1 MGHVAGPPLSPGESP
16 EREAICLI
24 ESGNALE
31 DQGRLAE
38 ALAAYDA
45 AVAASPMLARAHLN
59 RGNAL
64 SAQRDFKA
72 ALEAFAKASSLDP
85 ASAGTHFNT
94 GNAYA
99 QSGRPAEALQAYAL
113 ALALKPEFVDAEF
126 MRGRMLEELA
136 RFEEAEASY
145 RRALVLQPGN
155 EQVHLNLVGL
165 LVRMG
170 DAQRQAGRV
179 DDAVG
184 SYERALQVDA
194 ASPAVRYRIAR
205 ELHALARLEAAALE
219 YQRILRAGYVSE
231 DVHIDLGNALRSME
245 RVPEAVSS
253 FRRAVEIQPASAV
266 AYVNLG
272 AALREMGKLEEAA
285 ACYLRAIEIEPQRAE
300 AHVNLGNVY
309 QAMRRPQESIASFR
323 AATQARPDFAE
334 AHYNLG
340 NALRDAGRSA
350 ESVTCFERAIA
361 LKPDYADACLN
372 LGIALAALGRVHE
385 AIASYRRAIELKP
398 RFPNAHSSLGNA
410 LGAVG
415 RLEEAVASHRR
426 AIELDPTL
434 AEAHNNLGNA
444 LKDMG
449 LLGEAIE
456 RYERAVELKP
466 DYFAARSNILFAT
479 NYLARLDPEAA
490 LEQAR
495 AFGRIAAEARKVEF
509 TSWSCPRVPQRLRV
523 GFVSGDLRAHP
534 VGYFLHGL
542 LAHLDPSRIETYLY
556 STLDRRDELS
566 EVLRKHS
573 AHWQSIADEDDAS
586 AAARIHRDA
595 PHLLVD
601 LSGHTAHNRLPMFA
615 YRPAPVQA
623 SWLGYFATTGVAE
636 IDWLLGDP
644 QVTPPSERSHFT
656 ERAWPLPDSYLCFAP
671 PPFDLQPSPLPA
683 LVSGRVTF
691 GCFNNLAKMNDE
703 VVALWARVLRAVS
716 DSRLILKTI
725 QLNDASV
732 CATTFRRFAAH
743 GIAPDRLALEGSA
756 PRAEL
761 MASYGRVDIA
771 LDPFPYP
778 GGTTS
783 VEALWMGVPVVTRRG
798 DRFLSHVG
806 ESIAYGAGLAGWIAG
821 DDADYVTKASAWAAD
836 LPRLAS
842 LRAGLRAQVLA
853 SPVFDAPRYARN
865 FEDALWGMWR
875 DANPTEAR
883 T

>member
-1 MGHVAGPPLSPGESP
+1 MGRLASAPLSPAESP
-16 EREAICLI
+16 EREAIRLI

-45 AVAASPMLARAHLN
+45 AIAASPALARAHLN

-64 SAQRDFKA
+64 SAQRDYKG
-72 ALEAFAKASSLDP
+72 ALESFARASSLDP
-85 ASAGTHFNT
+85 ASAGIHYNT

-99 QSGRPAEALQAYAL
+99 QSGRHAEALEAYAR
-113 ALALKPEFVDAEF
+113 ALTLQPEFVDAEF
-126 MRGRMLEELA
+126 MRGCMLEELA
-136 RFEEAEASY
+136 RYEEAEASY
-145 RRALVLQPGN
+145 RRALALRPGY
-155 EQVHLNLVGL
+155 EQVHLNLLGL
-165 LVRMG
+165 LARMG
-170 DAQRQAGRV
+170 DAQKQAGRA
-179 DDAVG
+179 DDAAR
-184 SYERALQVDA
+184 SYERALQIEVA
-194 ASPAVRYRIAR
+194 PPAVHYRIAK
-205 ELHALARLEAAALE
+205 ELHALGRLDAAVAVYRRVLHAEPAFEEA
-219 YQRILRAGYVSE
+219 
-231 DVHIDLGNALRSME
+231 HINLGNALRSLGQL
-245 RVPEAVSS
+245 PDAAAS
-253 FRRAVEIQPASAV
+253 FRKAIEIQPASVV
-266 AYVNLG
+266 AQVNLG
-272 AALREMGKLEEAA
+272 AALREMGQLHEAA
-285 ACYLRAIEIEPQRAE
+285 ACYARAIEIEPQRAE

-309 QAMRRPQESIASFR
+309 QAMGRLQDAIESFR

-350 ESVTCFERAIA
+350 ESLACFERAIA
-361 LKPDYADACLN
+361 LKPGYADACLN
-372 LGIALAALGRVHE
+372 LGIALAALGRTHE
-385 AIASYRRAIELKP
+385 AIASYRRAIELNP
-398 RFPNAHSSLGNA
+398 RFPNSHSSLGNA

-449 LLGEAIE
+449 LLADAIGS
-456 RYERAVELKP
+456 YERAVELKP

-495 AFGRIAAEARKVEF
+495 AFGRIATASRKAEF
-509 TSWSCPRVPQRLRV
+509 TSWSCTPAPRRLRV
-523 GFVSGDLRAHP
+523 GFVSGDLRSHP

-542 LAHLDPSRIETYLY
+542 LANLDPARVEVHLY
-556 STLDRRDELS
+556 STFDRSDELT
-566 EVLRKHS
+566 EVLRRHS
-573 AHWQSIADEDDAS
+573 ARWHSIANADDAS
-586 AAARIHRDA
+586 AAAQIHRDA
-595 PHLLVD
+595 PHVLVD

-644 QVTPPSERSHFT
+644 RVTPPSERSHFS
-656 ERAWPLPDSYLCFAP
+656 ERTWLLPDSYLCFSP

-691 GCFNNLAKMNDE
+691 GCFNNLAKVNDE
-703 VVALWARVLRAVS
+703 VVALWARVLRAVPH
-716 DSRLILKTI
+716 SRLILKTI
-725 QLNDASV
+725 QLNDANV
-732 CATTFRRFAAH
+732 CATTARRFAAH
-743 GIAPDRLALEGSA
+743 DIAPDRLVLEGSA

-761 MASYGRVDIA
+761 MASYRRVDIA

-806 ESIAYGAGLAGWIAG
+806 ESVAHAAGLADWIAG
-821 DDADYVTKASAWAAD
+821 DDADYVAKASAWAAD

-842 LRAGLRAQVLA
+842 LRAGLRAQAVA
-853 SPVFDAPRYARN
+853 SPVFDAPRYARS

-875 DANPTEAR
+875 DANPAEA
-883 T
+883 TT